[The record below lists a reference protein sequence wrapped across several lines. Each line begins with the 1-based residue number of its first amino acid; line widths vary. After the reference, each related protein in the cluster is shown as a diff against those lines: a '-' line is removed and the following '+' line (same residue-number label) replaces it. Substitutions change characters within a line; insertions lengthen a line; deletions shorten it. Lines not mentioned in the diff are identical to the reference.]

1 MSREDG
7 GVATP
12 SRITPAAL
20 RRGSWAVFAVFFLN
34 GFNFATWA
42 SRLPAVRDGLSLQA
56 DQMGLVLLAASVG
69 SLASL
74 PLSGIVVQRL
84 GARGT
89 VTVFAAA
96 NAVGLAVAAL
106 GVQLESVTLVAVAL
120 ALYGVGTGV
129 WDAAM
134 NFEGAAVEQQL
145 GRTVMPRY
153 HAGFSFGTVVAAA
166 LAAFAAGL
174 DIPVVVN
181 IPVAVGMSF
190 LAVLIAV
197 RQFVPAPVS
206 AARAA
211 RSGDLLTDPAVA
223 TPTRTRNAFA
233 AWTEPRTLLV
243 GLVVLAAALTE
254 GAANDWVSLAVVDGF
269 DVSHALGAFA
279 FGIFVTAM
287 TATRLLGTYA
297 LDRFGRVAVLRA
309 SAAFGLVGLAVFGLV
324 GPMWLAL
331 IGVAMWGAG
340 AALGFPVGMSAA
352 SDDPA
357 HAAPRLAVVSTIG
370 YSAFLAGPPLLGLL
384 AQHIGYRHALL
395 AIIVPVLAGLLVV
408 GAAAPLRP
416 AQEETG
422 DAPA

>member
-1 MSREDG
+1 M
-7 GVATP
+7 ATP